1 VQTFGGRVYG
11 NQYVSVFDEPNPRS
25 WAKGLPYLAADL
37 ATQRE
42 LRDTGYIKSWLT
54 VLRNFKKGISA
65 AARQVAA
72 AAEYLK
78 TKTAIVEEVGQQGT
92 A

>member
-1 VQTFGGRVYG
+1 V
-11 NQYVSVFDEPNPRS
+11 
-25 WAKGLPYLAADL
+25 
-37 ATQRE
+37 